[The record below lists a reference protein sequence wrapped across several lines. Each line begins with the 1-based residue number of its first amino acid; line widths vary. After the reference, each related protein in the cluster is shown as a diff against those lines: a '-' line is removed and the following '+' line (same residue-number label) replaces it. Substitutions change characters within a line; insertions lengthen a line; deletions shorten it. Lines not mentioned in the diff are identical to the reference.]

1 MSIKNTLYAVLFIF
15 LTIVVLSAF
24 VSNTG
29 NSSKVY
35 KDELKIHVLS
45 DATGL
50 NPYTVSDATSRRYV
64 IPNLMQTML
73 YYDLKTMQLM
83 PVLAKSMPEVKEVG
97 DKLEITF
104 EIRPE
109 ATWDNGTSVT
119 AKDVLFSYKAIF
131 CPKVN
136 SDNIKPSLDF
146 VRDIRIYPDN
156 PKKYTVICNKN
167 IGAVEGTAFAITILP
182 EYIYDAKGLLKNYT
196 IAELTVE
203 NPKCADDENVKLFS
217 DFFNS
222 QQTMREAA
230 FVQGSGAYKF
240 VSWETGQR
248 LILERKKNWWGDKI
262 NKENIFFEAYPKRLV
277 FVSINS
283 FTTALT
289 ALKNEQLDFIYVTP
303 VKDYVDLDN
312 SPKFRKNFYKVEPIQ
327 LAYQCIGL
335 NHKDKILSDVKVR
348 QALCYLT
355 NVDQIVEKVIYNK
368 GVRTN
373 STILPMKKELLNPAI
388 KPYPFDIEKGKA
400 LLKEA
405 GWKDTDGDGILDK
418 IIDGK
423 KTDFVLTYNYNSG
436 NTLREMV
443 GLLMQRTFHQVGID
457 LTIKSLEWSL
467 YIDELKKHNCQMW
480 YQGWVSNP
488 GVDDNKELYH
498 TTAANGGSNYMSF
511 GNAKTD
517 KLLDDIRVEFDEN
530 KRKELYY
537 QMQVME
543 HEQVPYLFLYVQK
556 YRNCVHNRF
565 ENINEGPA
573 SYPGV
578 WFAGF
583 KVKKGYKVEN

>member
-1 MSIKNTLYAVLFIF
+1 MSIKNTLYTILFIF
-15 LTIVVLSAF
+15 LAIVVLSAF
-24 VSNTG
+24 VSNK
-29 NSSKVY
+29 NSSTKVY
-35 KDELKIHVLS
+35 KDELVIHSLS

-73 YYDLKTMQLM
+73 YFDLKTMNLV
-83 PVLAKSMPEVKEVG
+83 PVLAIGMPDVNEVD
-97 DKLEITF
+97 DKLELTY

-109 ATWDNGTSVT
+109 ANWDNGTPVT

-146 VRDIRIYPDN
+146 VRDIRTYADN

-167 IGAVEGTAFAITILP
+167 IGAIEGTAYAVTILP
-182 EYIYDAKGLLKNYT
+182 EYIYDSKGLLKNYT

-203 NPKCADDENVKLFS
+203 NPKCADDKNVKQFS

-230 FVQGSGAYKF
+230 YVQGSGAYRF

-248 LILERKKNWWGDKI
+248 LILERKKNWWGDNVKDK
-262 NKENIFFEAYPKRLV
+262 NMFFEAYPKRLV
-277 FVSINS
+277 YVTINS

-289 ALKNEQLDFIYVTP
+289 ALKNEKIDFIYVTP

-312 SPKFRKNFYKVEPIQ
+312 SPKFRKNFYKVEPVQ

-335 NHKDKILSDVKVR
+335 NHKDKILKDVKVR

-373 STILPMKKELLNPAI
+373 STILPMKKDIINPAI
-388 KPYPFDIEKGKA
+388 QFYPFDIEKGKT

-405 GWKDTDGDGILDK
+405 GWNDTDGDGILDK
-418 IIDGK
+418 VIDGK
-423 KTDFVLTYNYNSG
+423 KTDFVITYNYNSG
-436 NTLREMV
+436 NSLREMV
-443 GLLMQRTFHQVGID
+443 GLLMQRSFHQVGID
-457 LTIKSLEWSL
+457 LSIKALEWSL
-467 YIDELKKHNCQMW
+467 YQDELKKHNCQMW
-480 YQGWVSNP
+480 YQGWVSSP
-488 GVDDNKELYH
+488 GLDDNKELFH
-498 TTAANGGSNYMSF
+498 TSSANGGSNYMSF

-517 KLLDDIRVEFDEN
+517 KLLDNIRVEFDEE
-530 KRKELYY
+530 KRKALYFE
-537 QMQVME
+537 MQVIE
-543 HEQVPYLFLYVQK
+543 HEQVPYIYLYVQK
-556 YRNCVHNRF
+556 YRNCVHKRF
-565 ENINEGPA
+565 ENINDGPA
-573 SYPGV
+573 HYPGV